1 MKRIFTHQ
9 AIDRE
14 TKEVERR
21 FLSKRECVFYISNK
35 PELIMQ
41 TTGNKR
47 DKKGFKDLY
56 RTSLESCGR
65 CII

>member
-1 MKRIFTHQ
+1 MRRIFTHN
-9 AIDRE
+9 AVDRE
-14 TKEVERR
+14 TQEVERR
-21 FLSKRECVFYISNK
+21 FLSKRECAFYIANK
-35 PELIMQ
+35 PELVMKA
-41 TTGNKR
+41 TGNKR